1 MQAKI
6 RRWGNSLALRLP
18 KSVAEE
24 VGVAEN
30 DTVEL
35 GVVDGRIVVAPRMSK
50 RIVLDDLLRGITRK
64 NRHDEI
70 AIGSPRG
77 REVG

>member
-1 MQAKI
+1 MQTRI

-35 GVVDGRIVVAPRMSK
+35 GVEDGRIFVTRHTPK
-50 RIVLDDLLRGITRK
+50 RFVLDDLLRGITRT
-64 NRHDEI
+64 NRHEEI
-70 AIGSPRG
+70 ATDSPRG
-77 REVG
+77 REVW